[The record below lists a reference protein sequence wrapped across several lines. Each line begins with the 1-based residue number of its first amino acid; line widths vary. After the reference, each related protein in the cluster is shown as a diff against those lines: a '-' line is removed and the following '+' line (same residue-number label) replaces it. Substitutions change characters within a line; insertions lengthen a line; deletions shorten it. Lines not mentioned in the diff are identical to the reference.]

1 MSLNNLQMNSRVKVV
16 GLDPS
21 LRNWGISVGSIN
33 LSKGIDSLEIQD
45 LQVIRP
51 VLPTGKVR
59 QNTLDILSAS
69 QLYYGAHKYI
79 QGAYA
84 VFVEVPVGSQSAR
97 AMVSYGICIGVL
109 GALKSE
115 GIPIIELTPNQ
126 IKKVVGAKDTSKSE
140 MIEWAYGL
148 HPEAPWPTVT
158 RLGETKIVEGK
169 AEHMADATAAI
180 YAGVASHEFQS
191 LLRES

>member
-1 MSLNNLQMNSRVKVV
+1 MTSRVKVV

-21 LRNWGISVGSIN
+21 LRNWGISVGSLN
-33 LSKGIDSLEIQD
+33 LSKGIDSLEIHD

-51 VLPTGKVR
+51 VLPTNKVR
-59 QNTLDILSAS
+59 QNTLDILTAS

-84 VFVEVPVGSQSAR
+84 VFVEVPIGSQSAR
-97 AMVSYGICIGVL
+97 AMVSYGVCVGVL
-109 GALKSE
+109 GALKAE

-148 HPEAPWPTVT
+148 HPEAPWPTTT

-180 YAGVASHEFQS
+180 YAGIASQEFQS